1 MLLARSLKKSHSGAY
16 VPYKFEVQS
25 QQGDEHIFVLD
36 VEPNIC
42 GRLDYH
48 IRVYPNN
55 KLLTHPHETGLMT
68 WL

>member
-1 MLLARSLKKSHSGAY
+1 

-36 VEPNIC
+36 VEPNMC